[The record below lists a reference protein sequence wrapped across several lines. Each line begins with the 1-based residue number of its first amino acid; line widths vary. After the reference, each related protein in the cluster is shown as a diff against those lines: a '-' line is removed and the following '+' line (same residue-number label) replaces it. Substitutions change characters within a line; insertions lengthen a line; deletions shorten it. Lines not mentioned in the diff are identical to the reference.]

1 MNKIKRTKF
10 NVSLLGETQVG
21 KTSLANVKSGF
32 NYNPS
37 QLATVGIDNFLD
49 KQIFNGIEYKFK
61 IFDTAGQERYNNIVA
76 STIKV
81 ADGYVLVFSVD
92 QKSSLDKIST
102 WLKYL
107 GENVDLKEK
116 GLILIG
122 NKIDLPER
130 EVRTE
135 EGKNFAKSF
144 NIKYFETS
152 AKEGIGIDEAFKQ
165 IYKIIYEL
173 NENIRVEDDNNNSGE
188 IQKDKDKDN
197 KNENIELN
205 KIKHVKDNKKKKKK
219 HCSC

>member
-21 KTSLANVKSGF
+21 KTSLYSVKSGF
-32 NYNPS
+32 HFNSN

-61 IFDTAGQERYNNIVA
+61 IFDTAGQERYNKVVA

-81 ADGYVLVFSVD
+81 ADGYVLVFSVEK
-92 QKSSLDKIST
+92 KSTLDRIST

-107 GENVDLKEK
+107 EDNVDLKEK

-130 EVRTE
+130 EVSTE
-135 EGKNFAKSF
+135 DGKNFAKSY

-152 AKEGIGIDEAFKQ
+152 AKKGIGIDEAFKE

-173 NENIRVEDDNNNSGE
+173 NEDIKVEDENNNSGE
-188 IQKDKDKDN
+188 IQKDKDN
-197 KNENIELN
+197 KNEKIELN
-205 KIKHVKDNKKKKKK
+205 KEKHVKDNKNERKK
-219 HCSC
+219 SCPC

>member
-21 KTSLANVKSGF
+21 KTSLFNVKSGF
-32 NYNPS
+32 HFNPN

-61 IFDTAGQERYNNIVA
+61 IFDTAGQERYNKVVA

-92 QKSSLDKIST
+92 QKSSLDRIST

-107 GENVDLKEK
+107 EDNVDLKEK

-122 NKIDLPER
+122 NKIDLIGVDGRER
-130 EVRTE
+130 EVTVE
-135 EGKNFAKSF
+135 EGQN
-144 NIKYFETS
+144 TC
-152 AKEGIGIDEAFKQ
+152 KEKDLVWG
-165 IYKIIYEL
+165 
-173 NENIRVEDDNNNSGE
+173 GE
-188 IQKDKDKDN
+188 CSVK
-197 KNENIELN
+197 NIEYPELQNLFQDYVKLIYN
-205 KIKHVKDNKKKKKK
+205 KVGEKIVVKQSRKKLEKYKKKKC
-219 HCSC
+219 CS

>member
-21 KTSLANVKSGF
+21 KTSLFNVKSGF
-32 NYNPS
+32 SFNPS

-61 IFDTAGQERYNNIVA
+61 IFDTAGQERYSKVVA

-92 QKSSLDKIST
+92 QKSSLDRIST

-107 GENVDLKEK
+107 EDNVDLKEK

-130 EVRTE
+130 EVSTE
-135 EGKNFAKSF
+135 DGKNFAKSF

-152 AKEGIGIDEAFKQ
+152 AKEGIGIDEAFKH
-165 IYKIIYEL
+165 IYKTIYEL
-173 NENIRVEDDNNNSGE
+173 NENNKVEDENNNSGE
-188 IQKDKDKDN
+188 IQKDKDSKN
-197 KNENIELN
+197 EKTELNKEKHVKKNENEG
-205 KIKHVKDNKKKKKK
+205 KKS
-219 HCSC
+219 CSC

>member
-21 KTSLANVKSGF
+21 KTSLFNVKSGF
-32 NYNPS
+32 HFNPN

-61 IFDTAGQERYNNIVA
+61 IFDTAGQERYSKVVA

-92 QKSSLDKIST
+92 QKSSLDRIST

-107 GENVDLKEK
+107 EDNVDLKEK

-130 EVRTE
+130 EVSTE
-135 EGKNFAKSF
+135 DGKNFAKSF

-152 AKEGIGIDEAFKQ
+152 AKEGIGIDEAFKH
-165 IYKIIYEL
+165 IYKTIYEL
-173 NENIRVEDDNNNSGE
+173 NENNKVEDENNNSGE
-188 IQKDKDKDN
+188 IQKDKDSKN
-197 KNENIELN
+197 EKTELNKEKHVKKNENEG
-205 KIKHVKDNKKKKKK
+205 KKS
-219 HCSC
+219 CSC